1 MDAPDRSLLQTER
14 PPLVSIVTPSFNQV
28 RYLETTL
35 RSVLEQDYPRIE
47 YIVIDGGSTDGSLE
61 VLDRYR
67 ERLAYCVSEPD
78 AGQAAGINKGLRLA
92 TGEFIAWLNSDDVYL
107 AGAIRQAVQ
116 ALEAGPDLG
125 MVYADGIMVDSEQV
139 LLDRHR
145 YRTLSLV
152 DLLSFE
158 VILQPTVFMRR
169 AVLKRVGYLDD
180 AYQLILDHELWV
192 RMAAAAPVRH
202 VDSTWALERT
212 HPEAKTIAR
221 ASGFV
226 DEAERLLR
234 WAGATPPYSEAIR
247 QHRRRVHAGF
257 NVFAARR
264 LIDGGEYR
272 RAFDHMLAALRL
284 HPPTVAR
291 YWYKF
296 VQAAGSA
303 LGLADLFFWYR
314 RTRRRVQHGRQQIDA
329 HPAPDGETPRS

>member
-1 MDAPDRSLLQTER
+1 MQAQ
-14 PPLVSIVTPSFNQV
+14 PLVSIITPSFNQV
-28 RYLETTL
+28 RYLEATL
-35 RSVLEQDYPRIE
+35 WSVLEQDYPRIE
-47 YIVIDGGSTDGSLE
+47 YIVIDAGSTDGSLE

-67 ERLAYCVSEPD
+67 DRLAHCVSEPD

-92 TGEFIAWLNSDDVYL
+92 TGEIVAWLNSDDVYL
-107 AGAIRQAVQ
+107 SGAIRQAVE
-116 ALEAGPDLG
+116 ALEAEPDLG

-169 AVLKRVGYLDD
+169 KVLERAGYLDD

-192 RMAAAAPVRH
+192 RMAAAAPIRH
-202 VDSTWALERT
+202 VDATWALERT
-212 HPEAKTIAR
+212 HQEAKTIAR
-221 ASGFV
+221 ASSFV
-226 DEAERLLR
+226 EEAERMLR
-234 WAGATPPYSEAIR
+234 WATETPPFSDAVR
-247 QHRRRVHAGF
+247 LHRRRVHAGF

-272 RAFDHMLAALRL
+272 RALRHMLTALGL

-296 VQAAGSA
+296 IQAAGSA
-303 LGLADLFFWYR
+303 LGMAELFFWYR
-314 RTRRRVQHGRQQIDA
+314 RTRRRVQHGRQQIDS
-329 HPAPDGETPRS
+329 GTQRS

>member
-1 MDAPDRSLLQTER
+1 MDRQ
-14 PPLVSIVTPSFNQV
+14 PLVSIVTPSYNQV
-28 RYLETTL
+28 RYLETAL

-47 YIVIDGGSTDGSLE
+47 SIVIDAGSTDGSLA

-92 TGEFIAWLNSDDVYL
+92 TGEIVAWLNSDDVYL
-107 AGAIRQAVQ
+107 PGAIRQAVE
-116 ALEAGPDLG
+116 ALEREPALG

-158 VILQPTVFMRR
+158 VLLQPTVFMRR
-169 AVLKRVGYLDD
+169 SVLEQVGYLND
-180 AYQLILDHELWV
+180 AYQCTLDHELWV
-192 RMAAAAPVRH
+192 RVAAHFPLRH
-202 VDSTWALERT
+202 VSAFWALERT

-221 ASGFV
+221 AADFV
-226 DEAERLLR
+226 TEARRLLD
-234 WAGATPPYSEAIR
+234 WAKATAPLSETYAR
-247 QHRRRVHAGF
+247 QSKRIEAGF

-264 LIDGGEYR
+264 LIDAGEYR
-272 RAFDHMLAALRL
+272 RAFRHILTALGQ
-284 HPPTVAR
+284 HPPTVGR

-303 LGLADLFFWYR
+303 LGMAGVFFWYR
-314 RTRRRVQHGRQQIDA
+314 RTRRRLQHGRQRIGTGPDDGPHI
-329 HPAPDGETPRS
+329 HPPSKAAP

>member
-1 MDAPDRSLLQTER
+1 MEGL
-14 PPLVSIVTPSFNQV
+14 PLVSVVTPSYNQV

-47 YIVIDGGSTDGSLE
+47 YIVIDGGSTDGSLQ
-61 VLDRYR
+61 VLDGYR
-67 ERLAYCVSEPD
+67 ARLAQCVSEPD

-92 TGEFIAWLNSDDVYL
+92 TGEIVAWLNSDDVYL
-107 AGAIRQAVQ
+107 PGAIRQAVET
-116 ALEAGPDLG
+116 LEADPDLG

-158 VILQPTVFMRR
+158 VILQPTIFMRR
-169 AVLKRVGYLDD
+169 SVLERVGYLDD
-180 AYQLILDHELWV
+180 TYQLILDHQLWV

-202 VDSTWALERT
+202 VKATWALERT
-212 HPEAKTIAR
+212 YLEAKTIAR
-221 ASGFV
+221 AAGFV
-226 DEAERLLR
+226 EEAERMLR
-234 WAGATPPYSEAIR
+234 WAEATPPFAEAVR
-247 QHRRRVHAGF
+247 HHRHRIQAGF

-272 RAFDHMLAALRL
+272 RALRHILTALGQ
-284 HPPTVAR
+284 HPATVAR

-303 LGLADLFFWYR
+303 LGLAGLFFWYR
-314 RTRRRVQHGRQQIDA
+314 RTRRRLQHGRQRVGSIA
-329 HPAPDGETPRS
+329 GDGPGVRPLP